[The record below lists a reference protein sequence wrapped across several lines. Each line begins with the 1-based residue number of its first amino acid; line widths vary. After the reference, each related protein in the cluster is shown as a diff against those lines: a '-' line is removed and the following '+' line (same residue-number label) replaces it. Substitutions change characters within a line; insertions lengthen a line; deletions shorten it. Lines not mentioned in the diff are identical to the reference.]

1 MESFKSF
8 MLRAVPKI
16 AGTHTP
22 LPNVLTSQD
31 QLLLLALFCLRLQW
45 RAEMLTALLCKGAAL
60 PSSPEVTQLSSP
72 NVAQVISLWAPISHP
87 TFLSPNN
94 PVAFTKH
101 SDPVQGLVY
110 MFLFLCEIINT
121 K

>member
-1 MESFKSF
+1 

-45 RAEMLTALLCKGAAL
+45 RAKMLTALLCKGAAL

-72 NVAQVISLWAPISHP
+72 KVAQVISLWA
-87 TFLSPNN
+87 